1 MRREKLRACTITIK
15 IKYSDFSLVTRGHTI
30 GKATDGSRAIV
41 DAAMKLFMDNPL
53 RSKVRLMGVAASN
66 LESSAKNIQMEL
78 FETGLTK
85 GKERRVD
92 EAVDTIKERF
102 GAKVITRGE
111 G

>member
-1 MRREKLRACTITIK
+1 
-15 IKYSDFSLVTRGHTI
+15 
-30 GKATDGSRAIV
+30 
-41 DAAMKLFMDNPL
+41 MKLFMDQPL
-53 RSKVRLMGVAASN
+53 RSKVRLTGVAASN

-78 FETGLTK
+78 FENGLTK
-85 GKERRVD
+85 GKEQRVD

>member
-1 MRREKLRACTITIK
+1 
-15 IKYSDFSLVTRGHTI
+15 
-30 GKATDGSRAIV
+30 
-41 DAAMKLFMDNPL
+41 
-53 RSKVRLMGVAASN
+53 VAASN

-78 FETGLTK
+78 FETGLTRS
-85 GKERRVD
+85 KERRVD